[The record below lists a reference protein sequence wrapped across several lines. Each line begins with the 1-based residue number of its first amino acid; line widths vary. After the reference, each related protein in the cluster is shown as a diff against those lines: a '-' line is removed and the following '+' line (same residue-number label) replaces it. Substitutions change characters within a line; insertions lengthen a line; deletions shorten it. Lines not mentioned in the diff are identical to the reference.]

1 MKITEI
7 ILSILFAFGLLL
19 RFMQLSGSS
28 ALIVISL
35 TIISYYYYIFGF
47 AIFNDI
53 KIKNIFL
60 KKSYNNKSPL
70 KIILS
75 VFLGMSVAL
84 ITNGVLFKLQNWKIN
99 TNLTLMGIIS
109 ALIVLALY
117 YFILKKEINNWKTVY
132 LRSII
137 IIFLGVYFIF

>member
-7 ILSILFAFGLLL
+7 ILSILFAFGLFL
-19 RFMQLSGSS
+19 RFIQLPGSS
-28 ALIVISL
+28 ALIVMSL

-70 KIILS
+70 KIIFS

-84 ITNGVLFKLQNWKIN
+84 ITNGVLFELQNWKIN